1 MVAVGAV
8 AATERVR
15 SDVGRLLHLL
25 DRLWRLLLL
34 LPSANVL
41 LLLGWLRLW
50 LDHGLSPS
58 DKGLLLLWLLLVQ
71 RLLLRLGSLHLLLLL
86 GGGR

>member
-34 LPSANVL
+34 LPSANVM